1 MYIGV
6 LCYIQSRLC
15 LDFVAVKLILC
26 ILIFACTLKI
36 MMLQG
41 SLLMGGQLNS
51 HDHFRDWRLDVDNMS
66 YEVIFFFPQVK
77 LSIFLYHNYIP
88 MLFMYCPCTLFYVCQ
103 NFWFVFD
110 SNC

>member
-66 YEVIFFFPQVK
+66 YEVIFSSSKDVY
-77 LSIFLYHNYIP
+77 FLVQYYIP
-88 MLFMYCPCTLFYVCQ
+88 MLCCPCTLFYMCQ